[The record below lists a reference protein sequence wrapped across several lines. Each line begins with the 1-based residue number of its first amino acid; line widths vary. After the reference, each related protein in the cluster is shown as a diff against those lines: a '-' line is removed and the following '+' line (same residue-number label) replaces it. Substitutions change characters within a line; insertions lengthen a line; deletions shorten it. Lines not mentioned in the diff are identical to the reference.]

1 MTNTLDSTQQ
11 HHVDEPGDP
20 STTNHTATKPP
31 RTRSAAQIVAIVI
44 GCLMLLPGLGI
55 LTGGGALAIAQ
66 AVATDDDGYFNF
78 TLDPVSSDGVAVATT
93 HLWLADVD
101 DEAGPWVLDWLDLDV
116 RLRVDGAN
124 SSDQVFVGIARSADV
139 ERYLSDAAYS
149 EVVEIDG
156 HTPTYR
162 QITGSTIIGSPLDQD
177 FWAASTSGSGEQEL
191 AWEARG
197 GRWSVVVMN
206 ADGSPDVSADIEI
219 GARSDA
225 VTPIAITL
233 IVTGTIVSGLSIALI
248 VIGARRRKGLTRNGQ
263 TAIRSPFPPP
273 PMPITAATATPPSA
287 PSAPGQATS
296 AELDDHDPVE
306 PSN

>member
-1 MTNTLDSTQQ
+1 MTNTLDSTTQ
-11 HHVDEPGDP
+11 HQIGVPAETPLQAVGDTP
-20 STTNHTATKPP
+20 H
-31 RTRSAAQIVAIVI
+31 RHSAFHIVAIVI

-55 LTGGGALAIAQ
+55 LVGGGALAIGQ
-66 AVATDDDGYFNF
+66 AVATDDDGYFQF
-78 TLDPVSSDGVAVATT
+78 TLDRVASEGVAVATT

-139 ERYLSDAAYS
+139 ERYLARATYS

-156 HTPTYR
+156 HTPAYR
-162 QITGSTIIGSPLDQD
+162 QITGTTTIGSPLDQD
-177 FWAASTSGSGEQEL
+177 FWAASTSGPGEQEL

-225 VTPIAITL
+225 VTPIAIAL
-233 IVTGTIVSGLSIALI
+233 IVFGTIISGLSIALI
-248 VIGARRRKGLTRNGQ
+248 VIGVRGRRPGKTRNRQ
-263 TAIRSPFPPP
+263 ASIRSPFPPP
-273 PMPITAATATPPSA
+273 PMPTTPPVA
-287 PSAPGQATS
+287 PEHAAPTGP
-296 AELDDHDPVE
+296 DDHDLVE
-306 PSN
+306 PST